1 MKVLIIS
8 HNCID
13 TFNNMGKTLLSLF
26 QTFKKEELC
35 QLYIY
40 PTLPNVDVCN
50 SYYRITDMDV
60 LKSYFK
66 FKVNGKTINKEEIN
80 NDNKLFENE
89 KIKHMYRKND
99 KKTFLK
105 KTFRDFIWRTS
116 HWFNED
122 VKKWIEQEKPTHIFV
137 APGEKNFFY
146 NIAFKFSKYL
156 NIPIIT
162 YICDDYYFIEQKKN
176 LLDRLYQNKLKRNI
190 EKLINQ
196 SSEIITICDELA
208 QIYSERFRKKCS
220 VIMTGIN
227 LKDKI
232 QNNDEKSDI
241 NNLSYFGNIS
251 KKRYLN
257 IYNIGRTIDN
267 INKKYGKN
275 IKINVYT
282 DNTDSDITG
291 LLKGIESIEYKDFV
305 SGNEYCNALNETDAF
320 IHTES
325 FDKEYSNMVKYSIST
340 KIPEYLNSGKLVI
353 AYGPSNV
360 ASITYLKNNE
370 CAFIITENDELEE
383 KICEI
388 LKREELRKQIIDSA
402 IKIGRKNHDCTKNSK
417 RLYNIINELNL

>member
-13 TFNNMGKTLLSLF
+13 TCNNMGKTLLSLF

-40 PTLPNVDVCN
+40 PSLPNVDVCN

-66 FKVNGKTINKEEIN
+66 FKVSGKIINKEKIN

-116 HWFNED
+116 NWFNED
-122 VKKWIEQEKPTHIFV
+122 IKKWLKQEKPTHIFV

-146 NIAFKFSKYL
+146 NIAFKCSKYL

-176 LLDRLYQNKLKRNI
+176 LLDKLYQNKLKRNI

-196 SSEIITICDELA
+196 SSEIITICDELS
-208 QIYSERFRKKCS
+208 QIYGERFEKKFNT
-220 VIMTGIN
+220 IMTGIN

-232 QNNDEKSDI
+232 QNNKKSDI

-257 IYNIGRTIDN
+257 IYNIGKAIDN

-275 IKINVYT
+275 IKIKVYT
-282 DNTDSDITG
+282 DNTDSDIIE
-291 LLKGIESIEYKDFV
+291 LLKGIKSIEYKDFV
-305 SGNEYCNALNETDAF
+305 SGNEYCNALNEADAF

-340 KIPEYLNSGKLVI
+340 KIPECLNSGKLLL

-360 ASITYLKNNE
+360 ASISYLENNK
-370 CAFIITENDELEE
+370 CAFVITEKDNLEE
-383 KICEI
+383 KLGEI
-388 LKREELRKQIIDSA
+388 LMNQKLRQQIIDKEIA
-402 IKIGRKNHDCTKNSK
+402 IGRKNHDSLKNSEN
-417 RLYNIINELNL
+417 LYKIINSI